1 MKDITKICIAIFS
14 GIIVGDVLS
23 TILKVL
29 IWGI

>member
-1 MKDITKICIAIFS
+1 MKDITKICIAIFF
-14 GIIVGDVLS
+14 GVIVGDILS

>member
-14 GIIVGDVLS
+14 GLIVGDILS

-29 IWGI
+29 IWWI